1 MFMKKNILY
10 MGLASLMLSLAACEN
25 GDQKFADYEGGTSV
39 YFAEQYPVRTLI
51 LGYDEGGLNDM
62 DNQHKCQIIST
73 MGGSYNGGDIKVNVT
88 VDESLCDKLY
98 FEDGVTPVK
107 PMPQNYYSL
116 STNTLDYGGSFMGRV
131 NVQFTDAFFADPE
144 ALTASYVIP
153 LRMTDQ
159 VGASRILA
167 GTPFN
172 AGETPA
178 RTDVSAWKVLPQDYV
193 LYCVKYINPYHAY
206 WLRRGKDL
214 ITVNGTTTTNIRHKE
229 NVEKDEVYATTTKS
243 LNSVTC
249 PVEVKLS
256 DGTIHKCELLLTF
269 GDDKKCTISS
279 NTQGVTATG
288 NGEYKD
294 KAEIKAWGNKDR
306 DGLYLKY
313 NVDFGGVQ
321 VATEDT
327 LVWQRRGNG
336 AGTFSPVYKK

>member
-1 MFMKKNILY
+1 

-25 GDQKFADYEGGTSV
+25 SDREFADFEGGTSV
-39 YFAEQYPVRTLI
+39 YFADQYPVRTLI
-51 LGYDEGGLNDM
+51 LGYDEGGLNGM
-62 DNQHKCQIIST
+62 DNQHKCQILST
-73 MGGSYNGGDIKVNVT
+73 MGGSYNGGNIKVNFT
-88 VDESLCDKLY
+88 VDETLCDNLY

-107 PMPQNYYSL
+107 PMPKEYYSL
-116 STNTLDYGGSFMGRV
+116 STNTLDYAGTFFGRV
-131 NVQFTDAFFADPE
+131 DVQFSDAFFADPQ
-144 ALTASYVIP
+144 ALTATYVIP

-159 VGASRILA
+159 VGAHHILS
-167 GTPFN
+167 GTPFVEG
-172 AGETPA
+172 ATPA
-178 RTDVSAWKVLPQDYV
+178 RTDGAEWKVKPMDYV

-214 ITVNGTTTTNIRHKE
+214 VTANGTTTTNIRHKE
-229 NVEKDEVYATTTKS
+229 YVEKDEVYETTTKT

-288 NGEYKD
+288 SGEYKD

-306 DGLYLKY
+306 DGLYLDY
-313 NVDFGGVQ
+313 TVDFGGAQ
-321 VATEDT
+321 VATKDT
-327 LVWQRRGNG
+327 LVWQRRGG
-336 AGTFSPVYKK
+336 LPGSFIPVYKK